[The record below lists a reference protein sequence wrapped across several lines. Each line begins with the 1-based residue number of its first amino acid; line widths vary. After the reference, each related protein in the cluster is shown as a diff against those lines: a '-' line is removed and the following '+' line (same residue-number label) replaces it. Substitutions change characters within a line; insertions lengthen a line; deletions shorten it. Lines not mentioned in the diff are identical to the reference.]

1 MEKTFELD
9 MDVTKELYDTISIQ
23 VDTLCTLIRD
33 KDFAVYQENSMN
45 NTYNSQPMLKKLQAL
60 KNSLE
65 DVKQYAY
72 GYAYESEN

>member
-1 MEKTFELD
+1 MNQRDIRK
-9 MDVTKELYDTISIQ
+9 SIG
-23 VDTLCTLIRD
+23 TTSLSGD
-33 KDFAVYQENSMN
+33 KNSMN
-45 NTYNSQPMLKKLQAL
+45 NTYNPQPMLKKLQAL

>member
-1 MEKTFELD
+1 MEK
-9 MDVTKELYDTISIQ
+9 TKELYDTISIQ

-33 KDFAVYQENSMN
+33 KDLVGYQENSMN
-45 NTYNSQPMLKKLQAL
+45 NTYNPQPMLKKLQAL

-72 GYAYESEN
+72 GDAYESEN

>member
-1 MEKTFELD
+1 MEK
-9 MDVTKELYDTISIQ
+9 TKELYDTISIQ

-33 KDFAVYQENSMN
+33 KDLVGYQENSMN
-45 NTYNSQPMLKKLQAL
+45 NTYNPQPMLKKLQAL

-72 GYAYESEN
+72 GYAYKSEN